1 MAWTTAA
8 AFAGFLGKLEPTTA
22 QQDQIKTRRRI
33 ISDRLFAAF
42 PSGTT
47 LQVERVDIIG
57 SADRGTI
64 IRPLHDVDLLAVFNA
79 YAYHTLYWPNPSG
92 FITRV
97 RDALNEGGAYVVG
110 TRGQAVRIFYQSG
123 PKVDVAPVFP
133 IGGSGYHLPD
143 GRGGWMT
150 TNPDFHRDW
159 IAGRHRELGYHLK
172 PLAKAIKRWNR
183 VHSERLSSFHI
194 EVMVTSI
201 FASMNGDYRD
211 ASAIFFN
218 NAERYLHVSDP
229 AGHSGD
235 LAAKFSYS
243 KQQAIIQSFNSA
255 KQRAANAVAAEA
267 RGDHAEAIRL
277 WRIIYGDE
285 FPSYG

>member
-8 AFAGFLGKLEPTTA
+8 AFTEFLGKLEPTTT
-22 QQDQIKTRRRI
+22 QQDLIKTRRRI
-33 ISDRLFAAF
+33 ISEQLFAHF
-42 PSGTT
+42 HSGTT
-47 LQVERVDIIG
+47 PPVERVDIIG

-64 IRPLHDVDLLAVFNA
+64 IRPIHDIDLLAVFSA
-79 YAYHTLYWPNPSG
+79 YAYHTLYWPNPRG

-133 IGGSGYHLPD
+133 IAGGGYYLSD
-143 GRGGWMT
+143 GSGGWMT
-150 TNPDFHRDW
+150 TNPDFHRHW
-159 IAGRHRELGYHLK
+159 IARRHRELGYHLK

-194 EVMVTSI
+194 EVMVASI
-201 FASMNGDYRD
+201 FSSMNGDYRD
-211 ASAIFFN
+211 AASLFFN
-218 NAERYLHVSDP
+218 HAANYLHVYDP

-235 LAAKFSYS
+235 LAAKLTHD
-243 KQQAIIQSFNSA
+243 KQLAITQSFNSA
-255 KQRAANAVAAEA
+255 KQRACNAVAAEA

-277 WRIIYGDE
+277 WRIVFGEE
-285 FPSYG
+285 FPNYG